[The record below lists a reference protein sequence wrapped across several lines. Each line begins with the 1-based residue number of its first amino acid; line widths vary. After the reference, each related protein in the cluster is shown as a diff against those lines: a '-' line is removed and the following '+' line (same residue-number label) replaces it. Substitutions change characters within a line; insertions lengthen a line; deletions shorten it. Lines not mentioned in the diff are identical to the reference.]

1 MNIFTIIYG
10 ILAIMIL
17 AMFHELGHF
26 FAAKLSGIGVEELS
40 IGFGPTIYQK
50 EAGGTVYKIGALPIL
65 GYAKIKGMEGNFDAP
80 DGYFKKGLWSRFFTI
95 FSGPL
100 MNFIIA
106 ILMFTFVFSFFGNPF
121 LQTTTLSSFMKD
133 SPAISAGFKIGDKV
147 IEIDGEKITKWDDIT
162 EAIRSSE
169 GKTLNVIVER
179 DEFNKLSNMLSNP
192 STSDNFTI
200 ILNSDNP
207 YMTVN
212 GLKQEIDPGRGT
224 KPVIKN
230 NITLAPIRAIVE
242 ALGGSIDWNDTEKM
256 VAVTLK
262 DTTLRLWIN
271 KPQAQVDAPLLILK
285 WIDESNHKII
295 PEIINGR
302 TMVPVRFIAE
312 NLGCNIGWNEQ
323 VSLNVT
329 PEKDKIS
336 GNWMIGAYS
345 ANVKE
350 SFFMSFW
357 EGIKW
362 TGNLLYRMFILIP
375 MLFTKQ
381 GLGSLVGPI
390 GIVAMT
396 SQAASGGF
404 ANFVWFMAFISI
416 ALGFTNLLPL
426 PALDGSWIVLVIW
439 EAITRKPVP
448 PKKQAS
454 FQGIGFVVILGLMVL
469 VSLRD
474 IMRLIGK

>member
-50 EAGGTVYKIGALPIL
+50 EVGGTVYKIGALPIL

-106 ILMFTFVFSFFGNPF
+106 IVMFTFVFSFFGNPF

-133 SPAISAGFKIGDKV
+133 SPAISAGFKVGDKV
-147 IEIDGEKITKWDDIT
+147 IEIDGKKITKWDDIT

-179 DEFNKLSNMLSNP
+179 
-192 STSDNFTI
+192 
-200 ILNSDNP
+200 
-207 YMTVN
+207 
-212 GLKQEIDPGRGT
+212 
-224 KPVIKN
+224 
-230 NITLAPIRAIVE
+230 
-242 ALGGSIDWNDTEKM
+242 GG
-256 VAVTLK
+256 
-262 DTTLRLWIN
+262 
-271 KPQAQVDAPLLILK
+271 
-285 WIDESNHKII
+285 
-295 PEIINGR
+295 
-302 TMVPVRFIAE
+302 
-312 NLGCNIGWNEQ
+312 EQ
-323 VSLNVT
+323 VSLNIT

-454 FQGIGFVVILGLMVL
+454 FQGIGFVIILGLMVL